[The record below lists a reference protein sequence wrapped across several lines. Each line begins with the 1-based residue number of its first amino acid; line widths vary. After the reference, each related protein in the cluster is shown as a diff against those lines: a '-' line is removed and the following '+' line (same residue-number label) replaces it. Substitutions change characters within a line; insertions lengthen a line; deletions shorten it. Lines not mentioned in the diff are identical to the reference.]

1 MQKTIYLLLF
11 VFFFNTVS
19 YSSHHEPATSPPE
32 PQVLVIFGASGDLTK
47 RKLIPA
53 LAKLAGK
60 GQLPEQFVVLGIG
73 RRKETDSQFRESVSV
88 FIEEKDMRGW
98 QRLANHVFYLGGDF
112 QEEKLYRKLAKR
124 LRTLQGRFKT
134 DGNALFYLATPPL
147 SFAPIIKQLHGHG
160 LTQEDTHWSRV
171 IIEKPFGQDT
181 DSAISLHN
189 ELTRYLKEEQI
200 YLIDHYL
207 GKEVLHNLLVL
218 RFTNF
223 VLENLWSHEHIDH
236 VTITLSEDIGVESRG
251 AFWEKTGLLRDVVQ
265 NHIMQ
270 MVSLLAMEK
279 PKSFVPKHIH
289 EEKTRLIESV
299 RPFSEATISRG
310 QYGSGIINGKAV
322 PAYREEKDVD
332 PHSSVETFVAAE
344 LYIDNPR
351 WEGVPFYIKA
361 GKRLSKRLTEII
373 ITFKSE
379 EGMPA
384 NQLVLRIQPD
394 EEISLTLNAL
404 IPGFRGE
411 MQPVK
416 LNWPLSKVEGITIP
430 EAYERLLHEAMNGQK
445 FNFVSY
451 AEVLAAWKLFTP
463 VLKEWE
469 EQPPQD
475 FPNYSA
481 GSDGPVIN

>member
-19 YSSHHEPATSPPE
+19 YSSGNNLISHPD

-73 RRKETDSQFRESVSV
+73 RGKETDSQFRENVSV
-88 FIEEKDMRGW
+88 FIEEKDMKGW
-98 QRLANHVFYLGGDF
+98 QSLSDHIFYLGGDF
-112 QEEKLYRKLAKR
+112 QEEKLYRKLSKR
-124 LRTLQGRFKT
+124 LRTLEGRFKT

-147 SFAPIIKQLHGHG
+147 SFLPIIKHLHEHG
-160 LTQEDTHWSRV
+160 LTQKDARV

-189 ELTRYLKEEQI
+189 ELTRYLNEGQI

-223 VLENLWSHEHIDH
+223 VLENLWSNEHIDH
-236 VTITLSEDIGVESRG
+236 VTITLSEDIGVGSRG
-251 AFWEKTGLLRDVVQ
+251 SFWEKTGLLRDVVQ

-279 PKSFVPKHIH
+279 PKSFIPEYIH
-289 EEKTRLIESV
+289 EEKTRLLESV

-310 QYGSGIINGKAV
+310 QYGSGIIDGKAV

-351 WEGVPFYIKA
+351 WKGVPFYIKA
-361 GKRLSKRLTEII
+361 GKRLSKRLAEII

-394 EEISLTLNAL
+394 EGIALTLNSL

-416 LNWPLSKVEGITIP
+416 LNLPLSKMEGITIP
-430 EAYERLLHEAMNGQK
+430 DAYERLLHEAMNGQK

-451 AEVLAAWKLFTP
+451 PEVLAAWKLFTP
-463 VLKEWE
+463 ILKEWE
-469 EQPPQD
+469 QHTPQD

-481 GSDGPVIN
+481 GSDGPAIN